1 MARPPIVLQ
10 NAICASPGIAVG
22 RAFVVDRRRLRT
34 PRRHIAADEVPREIA
49 RFRQALDTSLEQVGR
64 MIRKL
69 AERASDDHY
78 QILEAH
84 QLILRD
90 EHLIEPTLRKIEEEQ
105 VNAEWA
111 LRKTVEEIKTVFDQ
125 IDSDYF
131 RERRSDIDFVGDRIL
146 RNLLGVD
153 TSPVQ
158 PPPGSIIVAHDLSPA
173 DTIALQRSGA
183 LAFVTDVG
191 GKTSHSAILARAF
204 DIPSLIVDHA
214 TEVIGT
220 GDLLIVDGI
229 LGRIVTQPAPELIEQ
244 YRQRAQLREDFQREL
259 ERDRSEPAETKDG
272 HRIQL
277 KANVD
282 IVDEV
287 GVALERGSEG
297 IGLYRTEFLYLE
309 RSEPPREEEHLMHAR
324 GILRR
329 VHPYPVTF
337 RTLDLGGDKI
347 ARFGGVPQEE
357 NPALGLRSLRLCL
370 REKEL
375 FSAQLRG
382 LLRASVH
389 GHMRIMFPMV
399 SGVGELR
406 AAKAALKSAMDELDR
421 DGLAYDRAVRVGVMI
436 EMPSAV
442 MIADLLAKE
451 CDFLSIGT
459 NDLIQYSLAIDRVN
473 EHVNYLYQP
482 LHPAILRM
490 VRYVVDAGHAHRKPV
505 AVCGEMASVPSQAL
519 VLLGL
524 GVDELSVS
532 PAATGAVRR
541 VVRDTSYA
549 AARALADELLD
560 YDTPERIERR
570 VRQFMEAQYARELLD
585 SPNEPGEPGVGP

>member
-1 MARPPIVLQ
+1 MARPPVDLQ
-10 NAICASPGIAVG
+10 NGICASPGIAVG

-34 PRRHIAADEVPREIA
+34 PRRHIGEDEIEHELA
-49 RFRQALDTSLEQVGR
+49 RFQQAIDASVEQCMR
-64 MIRKL
+64 MMRKL
-69 AERASDDHY
+69 AERAQDDPY

-84 QLILRD
+84 LLILRD
-90 EHLIEPTLRKIEEEQ
+90 EHLVEPTRAKIRTEHL
-105 VNAEWA
+105 NAEWA
-111 LRKTVEEIKTVFDQ
+111 LRKTVEEIKSVFDTV
-125 IDSDYF
+125 DSDYF

-153 TSPVQ
+153 TTPVQ
-158 PPPGSIIVAHDLSPA
+158 PPPGSIIVAHELSPA
-173 DTIALQRSGA
+173 DTIALQRARA
-183 LAFVTDVG
+183 LAFITDIG

-204 DIPSLIVDHA
+204 DIPAVILDHA

-220 GDLLIVDGI
+220 GDLLIVDAQA
-229 LGRIVTQPAPELIEQ
+229 GRVITQPDPELV
-244 YRQRAQLREDFQREL
+244 AQFRLRVQSRSAFQQKL
-259 ERDRSEPAETKDG
+259 SADRNEPAETRDG
-272 HRIQL
+272 HRVLL
-277 KANVD
+277 KANVE

-287 GVALERGSEG
+287 SAALERGAEG
-297 IGLYRTEFLYLE
+297 IGLYRTEFLYLD
-309 RSEPPREEEHLMHAR
+309 RNEPPREEEHFMHAR
-324 GILRR
+324 GVLRR
-329 VHPYPVTF
+329 VHPAPVSF

-370 REKEL
+370 REL
-375 FSAQLRG
+375 PMFQAQLRG

-406 AAKAALKSAMDELDR
+406 EAKEQLAEAMAALDK
-421 DGLAYDRAVRVGVMI
+421 DGLAYDRAVRVGIMI

-442 MIADLLAKE
+442 MVSDLLARE

-473 EHVNYLYQP
+473 ENVNYLYHP

-490 VRYVVDAGHAHRKPV
+490 VRFVVDAGHANRKPV
-505 AVCGEMASVPSQAL
+505 SVCGEMASVPSQAL

-532 PAATGAVRR
+532 PAAIGAIRR
-541 VVRDTSYA
+541 VVRDSSYEEV
-549 AARALADELLD
+549 RILADELLD
-560 YDTPERIERR
+560 YDTPEAIEKR
-570 VRQFMEAQYARELLD
+570 VRQFMEAHFERELIETSD
-585 SPNEPGEPGVGP
+585 EP